1 MTKKINAGLLEVAY
15 EESGPADGTPVI
27 LLHGFPYDI
36 HAYDEV
42 SRLLAAE
49 RCRVFV
55 PYLRGYGPTRFLS
68 PDTPRSGQQ
77 AVLAHDLLDLM
88 DALNVKRALLGGFD
102 WGGRSC
108 CIVSAL
114 WPERV
119 AGVVLGGGYTIQD
132 IAAAK
137 KPQPPER
144 ELLWWYQYY
153 MHGERG
159 RAGVEKYR
167 YELGKLLWRMWS
179 PSWSFDEA
187 TYARTAKSFDN
198 PDFVDVVV
206 HSYRHRFGLAPGD
219 PAVEDTERRL
229 ASRPPINVP
238 AIVLHGHENGVVPV
252 SGSEDDAKMF
262 KARFERRV
270 MPVAGHNLPQ
280 EVPEEFAQAVLRL
293 LRCDPAQDTKSIW
306 TRPLE

>member
-1 MTKKINAGLLEVAY
+1 MTKKVKAGVLEVAY
-15 EESGPADGTPVI
+15 EESGPAGGRPVI
-27 LLHGFPYDI
+27 LLHGFPYDV

-42 SRLLAAE
+42 ARLLARE
-49 RCRVFV
+49 DLRVIV

-68 PDTPRSGQQ
+68 EETPRSGQQ
-77 AVLAHDLLDLM
+77 AVLAHDLRDLM
-88 DALNVKRALLGGFD
+88 DALGVKRALLGGFD

-108 CIVSAL
+108 CIVAAL

-119 AGVVLGGGYTIQD
+119 IGVVLGGGYTIQD
-132 IAAAK
+132 IAAAR
-137 KPQPPER
+137 KPQPPDR

-167 YELGKLLWRMWS
+167 HELGKLLWRMWS
-179 PSWSFDEA
+179 PNWKFDEA

-206 HSYRHRFGLAPGD
+206 HSYRHRFGLALGD

-229 ASRPPINVP
+229 ASRPPISVP
-238 AIVLHGHENGVVPV
+238 AIVLHGHDNGVVPV

-262 KARFERRV
+262 TARFERRV
-270 MPVAGHNLPQ
+270 IPVAGHNLPQ
-280 EVPEEFAQAVLRL
+280 EVPEEFAAAVLRL
-293 LRCDPAQDTKSIW
+293 KP
-306 TRPLE
+306 